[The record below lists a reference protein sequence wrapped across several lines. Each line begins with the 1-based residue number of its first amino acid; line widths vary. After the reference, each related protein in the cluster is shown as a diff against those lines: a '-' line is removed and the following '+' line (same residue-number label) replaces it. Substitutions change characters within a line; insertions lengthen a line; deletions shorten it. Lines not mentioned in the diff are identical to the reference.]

1 MKANNLT
8 DIQETAVAAI
18 AHQQDTLFDEDLADY
33 ESGELNVPFAYLV
46 WSSAD
51 SKPSPTSVTKVP
63 LGQKKLWGIRIA
75 RVISEVGSMPDA
87 VITMGMG
94 TIRSIGN
101 NEEDALALL
110 SVGNGVSPADLP
122 GAREYLVSH
131 LKTGADIPT
140 RVVGV
145 EVLEDG
151 SLGDRI
157 DSGFNSAIVESK
169 QAHT

>member
-1 MKANNLT
+1 MKPNNLT
-8 DIQETAVAAI
+8 NIQEMAVAAI
-18 AHQQDTLFDEDLADY
+18 AHRQDTLFNEDLVDY
-33 ESGELNVPFAYLV
+33 ENGDLKVPFAYLV
-46 WSSAD
+46 WGTETRASNGG
-51 SKPSPTSVTKVP
+51 PITRIP
-63 LGQKKLWGIRIA
+63 LGQRTLWGLRIA
-75 RVISEVGSMPDA
+75 RAISEAGSMPDA

-145 EVLEDG
+145 EILEDG

>member
-1 MKANNLT
+1 MKPNNLT
-8 DIQETAVAAI
+8 NIQEMAVAAI
-18 AHQQDTLFDEDLADY
+18 AHRQDTLFNEDLVDY
-33 ESGELNVPFAYLV
+33 ENGDLKVPFAYLV
-46 WSSAD
+46 WGTETRASN
-51 SKPSPTSVTKVP
+51 
-63 LGQKKLWGIRIA
+63 GG
-75 RVISEVGSMPDA
+75 PDA

-94 TIRSIGN
+94 TIRAIGKS
-101 NEEDALALL
+101 EEDALALL

-122 GAREYLVSH
+122 GAKEYIVSH

-145 EVLEDG
+145 EVLDDG